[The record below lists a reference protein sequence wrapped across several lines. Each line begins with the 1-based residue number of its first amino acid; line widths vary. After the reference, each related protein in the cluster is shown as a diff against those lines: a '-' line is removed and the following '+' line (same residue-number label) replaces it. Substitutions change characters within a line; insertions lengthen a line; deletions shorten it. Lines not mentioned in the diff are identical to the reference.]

1 MFASWLE
8 QKHEPTKVPYTFML
22 SHLSKVGRSFLSS
35 SFFDFD
41 LDFLGLDV
49 ELFVRFTAA
58 AAEVD
63 ARAILGEPTSWL
75 VTHRT
80 KRSTSTCMGWP
91 GPTLAFYLH
100 IFRSALH
107 GTANVWSAK
116 IWKYMFESLINLLV
130 LKTFN
135 FPS

>member
-41 LDFLGLDV
+41 LDFLDLEV
-49 ELFVRFTAA
+49 ELFVRFTA

-63 ARAILGEPTSWL
+63 ARAILGEPTSYL

-80 KRSTSTCMGWP
+80 KE
-91 GPTLAFYLH
+91 
-100 IFRSALH
+100 I
-107 GTANVWSAK
+107 NVK
-116 IWKYMFESLINLLV
+116 TQLV
-130 LKTFN
+130 WRADTGVLFTYI
-135 FPS
+135 

>member
-8 QKHEPTKVPYTFML
+8 QNHEPTKVPYTFML

-41 LDFLGLDV
+41 LDFLDLDV

-63 ARAILGEPTSWL
+63 ARAILGEPTSYL

-80 KRSTSTCMGWP
+80 KE
-91 GPTLAFYLH
+91 
-100 IFRSALH
+100 I
-107 GTANVWSAK
+107 NV
-116 IWKYMFESLINLLV
+116 NLYGMARADTVV
-130 LKTFN
+130 LFTYV
-135 FPS
+135 